1 MKDQEKINIEIHIAG
16 EPIKL
21 TVPFQDQDLTRDIEE
36 EINTLFN
43 RWRRSF
49 PKRSE
54 KGLLAMMLYRYA
66 SYYKGLTIKYQEA
79 AHLAK
84 ECLEDAKNIL
94 SD

>member
-36 EINTLFN
+36 EINTIFN
-43 RWRRSF
+43 QWRRSF
-49 PKRSE
+49 PKQSE

-66 SYYKGLTIKYQEA
+66 SYYKGLTNKYQA
-79 AHLAK
+79 AARLAE
-84 ECLEDAKNIL
+84 ECLKDAENIL

>member
-1 MKDQEKINIEIHIAG
+1 MKDQDKININIHIAG

-21 TVPFQDQDLTRDIEE
+21 TVPFQDQELTRDIEK

-43 RWRRSF
+43 QWRRSF
-49 PKRSE
+49 PKQSE

-66 SYYKGLTIKYQEA
+66 SYYKNLTVKYQEA
-79 AHLAK
+79 TRLAK
-84 ECLEDAKNIL
+84 ECLADVENIL